1 MRSVWALVG
10 GVAATVMGVA
20 AAFGAPPGLAM
31 APHQATYRMSLA
43 STQPGSGIVGADG
56 TMSYRFADT
65 CDGWT
70 VENRI
75 DVTYAYSEGGQA
87 QTSSDFVTW
96 ESKDGL
102 RYRFRV
108 RNARDGQVTDEIE
121 GTAEL
126 RGRGQGGV
134 ARFTRPEA
142 VTVVLPKG
150 TLFPTEHTVR
160 LMDAARAGEHSL
172 LKVVFDGSDDQGPY
186 DVNALI
192 GRSSPQQENPASPLL
207 DSPSWPMSL
216 AFFPVGGKD
225 SAPDFEM
232 RLLYHANGVAQDI
245 LQSFKTF
252 SLRGQLETIE
262 ALPRRGC

>member
-1 MRSVWALVG
+1 MRSVLALVA
-10 GVAATVMGVA
+10 GVAASMMGAA
-20 AAFGAPPGLAM
+20 AAFAAPPVLAM

-43 STQPGSGIVGADG
+43 STQSGSGIVGANG
-56 TMSYRFADT
+56 TMSYKFADA

-75 DVTYAYSEGGQA
+75 AVTYAYSEGGQA
-87 QTSSDFVTW
+87 QTSTDFVTW

-108 RNARDGQVTDEIE
+108 RNSRDGQVTDEIE

-126 RGRGQGGV
+126 RGKGQGGV

-142 VTVVLPKG
+142 MTVALPKG

-160 LMDAARAGEHSL
+160 LMDAARAGRRSL
-172 LKVVFDGSDDQGPY
+172 LRVVFDGSDTEGPY

-192 GRSSPQQENPASPLL
+192 GPPSPQESNPASPLL
-207 DSPSWPMSL
+207 EARAWPMSL
-216 AFFPVGGKD
+216 AFFPVASAD
-225 SAPDFEM
+225 PAPDFEM
-232 RLLYHANGVAQDI
+232 RLNYHANGVAEDVV
-245 LQSFKTF
+245 QSFKNF
-252 SLRGQLETIE
+252 SLMGRLETIE